1 MVINIVVLLISMAIF
16 VIFVANKDSNMRF
29 TGLLLL
35 FISILFYNTS
45 TAQGIEFFHG
55 TWKEALVEA
64 QKDDK
69 LVFVDAYAKWCGP
82 CKKMAKNVFTKAEVG
97 DFYNENFVN
106 LKLDM
111 EEMDGVTFGHEYPVS
126 AYPTLLFLNAKG
138 ELVKKSVGGKQ
149 ANDLIELGKSAILS
163 YDKSADY
170 AILYD
175 EGNRDF
181 DLMMN
186 YVKELNKV
194 KKPSLKISNEYINSK
209 PDITAEQRAQFLYTA
224 VTESD
229 SRLFTEMVK
238 SKDLI
243 MKTVS
248 AEDYNA
254 KVKTLALKTVEKAV
268 EYDYADLLK
277 DAVSAYK
284 SADAGDNKRF
294 EQEANMHYNLLSG
307 NYDEWKSQSEKYLKK
322 YGKKDPS
329 LYKAQLSALKQE
341 FAHQKDYN
349 DYACDVCKQMV
360 KKEDTVGNYSSYI
373 ELLIGCKKYAEARKV
388 TNEAIKK
395 AKSREENISNFEKYL
410 KYLDAI

>member
-1 MVINIVVLLISMAIF
+1 M
-16 VIFVANKDSNMRF
+16 KT
-29 TGLLLL
+29 TGLLFL
-35 FISILFYNTS
+35 FISILSYNTS
-45 TAQGIEFFHG
+45 TAQGIEFFKG
-55 TWKEALVEA
+55 TWKEAIEEA
-64 QKDDK
+64 KKDDK

-97 DFYNENFVN
+97 DFFNKNFVN

-111 EEMDGVTFGHEYPVS
+111 EEMDGVKFGHEYPVS
-126 AYPTLLFLNAKG
+126 AYPTLLFLNPKG

-149 ANDLIELGKSAILS
+149 ANDLIELGKVAILS
-163 YDKSADY
+163 YDKSDDF
-170 AILYD
+170 AILYEKGD
-175 EGNRDF
+175 RDF
-181 DLMMN
+181 DLMIN

-194 KKPSLKISNEYINSK
+194 NKPSLKISNDYISSK

-229 SRLFTEMVK
+229 SRLFTEMIK
-238 SKDLI
+238 SKDLVL
-243 MKTVS
+243 KTVS
-248 AEDYNA
+248 PVDFKT
-254 KVKTLALKTVEKAV
+254 KVKKLALKTVEKAV

-277 DAVSAYK
+277 DAISAYK
-284 SADAGDNKRF
+284 SAKLGDDGRF
-294 EQEANMHYNLLSG
+294 EQEANMQYNLLSG
-307 NYDEWKSQSEKYLKK
+307 NYDKWKSQSEKYLKK

-329 LYKAQLSALKQE
+329 LYKAQLSALKAE

-349 DYACDVCKQMV
+349 DYACDVCKEMV
-360 KKEDTVGNYSSYI
+360 KKEDSVGNYSSYI

-395 AKSREENISNFEKYL
+395 AKSRDENISSFERYL